1 MKVKQ
6 KFKKM
11 FALDNPF
18 RLGYHK
24 IRAIIANFVYSFP
37 SKDMQII
44 GVTGTNGK
52 TTTCNIIASG
62 LRKAGKKVFMFT
74 TVNIII
80 GDEEYLNETKMTS
93 PDVFELQKL
102 FSIAKKAGCEVA
114 IIETASHG
122 IVMHRVWGLEYD
134 TCVLTNITQDHLDL
148 HRTMEN
154 YVNTK
159 LSIFKNLIR
168 YKRKPGIKK
177 TAVINIDSDYSE
189 LFLAE
194 TYDTFYTYGKNAR
207 ANFAPY
213 DIETTIN
220 GTKFKIRMA
229 GKDINVDTHL
239 LGDFN
244 VYNILAAIGVFVSSG
259 MKQEEIEDSIKDVL
273 GIPGRME
280 KVENSFGF
288 TVIVDYAHTE
298 DALRESLSTI
308 KGMKGLDRIIT
319 VFGATGDRDKTKR
332 PIMGEVVSELSD
344 VVILTQDDDYTE
356 KTENIIKDI
365 LPGIE
370 RKEGDNFWIIAN
382 RKEAIRTALMSA
394 EKGDVVFL
402 AGKGDEHIMITNK
415 GPIQWHDKTIVKE
428 ILKGIED
435 NTLVK

>member
-18 RLGYHK
+18 RLWYHK

-44 GVTGTNGK
+44 WVTGTNWK

-62 LRKAGKKVFMFT
+62 LRKAWKKVFMFT

-80 GDEEYLNETKMTS
+80 WDEEYLNETKMTS

-102 FSIAKKAGCEVA
+102 FSIAKKAWCEVA
-114 IIETASHG
+114 IIETASHW
-122 IVMHRVWGLEYD
+122 IVMHRVWWLEYD

-168 YKRKPGIKK
+168 YKRKPWIKK

-194 TYDTFYTYGKNAR
+194 TYDTFYTYWKNAR

-244 VYNILAAIGVFVSSG
+244 VYNILAAIWVFVSSW

-273 GIPGRME
+273 WIPWRME
-280 KVENSFGF
+280 KVENSFWF

-308 KGMKGLDRIIT
+308 KWMKWLDRIIT
-319 VFGATGDRDKTKR
+319 VFWATWDRDKTKR
-332 PIMGEVVSELSD
+332 PIMWEVVSELSD

-365 LPGIE
+365 LPWIE
-370 RKEGDNFWIIAN
+370 RKEWDNFWIIAN

-394 EKGDVVFL
+394 EKWDVVFL
-402 AGKGDEHIMITNK
+402 AGKWDEHIMITNK

-428 ILKGIED
+428 ILKWIED